1 MFSRDERD
9 PGAVLCGQNGH
20 IVRVRGATA
29 DGVGAVPHGRARAG
43 HEPQLGSGHAG
54 AHIHPASKLL
64 GKGLPDG
71 LFVRVQVKMYLSVDE
86 RRAEA

>member
-9 PGAVLCGQNGH
+9 PGVVLRGQNGH
-20 IVRVRGATA
+20 IVRVRGASA

-43 HEPQLGSGHAG
+43 HEPQFSSGHAG
-54 AHIHPASKLL
+54 AHIHPASQLF

-71 LFVRVQVKMYLSVDE
+71 LFVRVQAQMSLSVDE
-86 RRAEA
+86 R